1 MYTLSRAVSLRELLL
16 GQAPIILASLLIAEF
31 FFKFHSFILE
41 AAGFLAVWYLIDLIV
56 DIKVARRN
64 SRKS

>member
-16 GQAPIILASLLIAEF
+16 GQAPMILASLLIAEF

-41 AAGFLAVWYLIDLIV
+41 AAGFLVVWYLIDYVADIV
-56 DIKVARRN
+56 VRR
-64 SRKS
+64 SGRQS

>member
-16 GQAPIILASLLIAEF
+16 GQAPMILASLLIAEF

-41 AAGFLAVWYLIDLIV
+41 AAGFLVVWYLIDLIV
-56 DIKVARRN
+56 DIVARRN

>member
-56 DIKVARRN
+56 DIVARRN

>member
-1 MYTLSRAVSLRELLL
+1 MFTLSRAVSLRELLL

-41 AAGFLAVWYLIDLIV
+41 ATGFLVTWYLIDYIADIV
-56 DIKVARRN
+56 VRR
-64 SRKS
+64 SGRQS

>member
-16 GQAPIILASLLIAEF
+16 GQAPMIVASLLIAEF

-41 AAGFLAVWYLIDLIV
+41 AAGFLVVWYLIDYIADIV
-56 DIKVARRN
+56 VRR
-64 SRKS
+64 SGRQS

>member
-16 GQAPIILASLLIAEF
+16 GQAPMILASLLIAEF

-41 AAGFLAVWYLIDLIV
+41 AAGFLVTWYLIDYIADIV
-56 DIKVARRN
+56 VRR
-64 SRKS
+64 SGRQS

>member
-16 GQAPIILASLLIAEF
+16 GQAPMIVASLLIAEF

-41 AAGFLAVWYLIDLIV
+41 AAGFLVTWYLIDYIADIV
-56 DIKVARRN
+56 VRR
-64 SRKS
+64 SGRQS

>member
-16 GQAPIILASLLIAEF
+16 GQAPMILASLLIAEF

-41 AAGFLAVWYLIDLIV
+41 AAGFLVTWYLIDYVADIV
-56 DIKVARRN
+56 VRR
-64 SRKS
+64 SGRQS

>member
-1 MYTLSRAVSLRELLL
+1 MYTLSRVVSLRELLL
-16 GQAPIILASLLIAEF
+16 GQAPMILASLLIAEF

-41 AAGFLAVWYLIDLIV
+41 AAGFLAVWYLIDLAV
-56 DIKVARRN
+56 DIVARRN